1 MIQNS
6 QRRISGMIHVLHV
19 DDDPNIL
26 EITKMFLEQSGQVHV
41 TTCMNVHLAFE
52 ILTRHP
58 ADVFISDYEM
68 PDINGIEFLKTIRSH
83 GCDLPFILFTGRGR
97 EEVVI
102 EAYNSGAT
110 FYIQKGGGPRPQFAE
125 VLNKVKKA
133 HDQYKSQLK
142 VSHLSRIFR
151 SLREISETLHGSDDI
166 DARLNRVCQLITAES
181 GYQDMRIVFFDD
193 LGDIKK
199 IYHAGLEKHID
210 SFLPYLNAGN
220 RTTCFRKALLTV
232 KSPVICTS
240 DESCVSCPL
249 YSGHLGY
256 YTLTTRL
263 EYTGEIYG
271 IISVTLDP
279 DQAQDLDEQ
288 AMFIDFSR
296 EIGYALHYF
305 FLKEEQN
312 AMESLVGTNK
322 KLDILNTITR
332 HDIRNELT
340 VQMFHYENLLEF
352 SEQFPVMRLDVEG
365 IANSMNNI
373 QEHLM
378 FSDVYQKIGIQ
389 KPKWLS
395 IFSIIENISHSHN
408 FGDIAIIHTT
418 GTLEVYT
425 DPMFGKIIINLV
437 ENALMHGCRVTTL
450 QIGFFEQIESGLL
463 YIQDDGMGIPEDKKA
478 RIFERGV
485 GKNTGLGLF
494 YTREILGLTGMSIM
508 ETGTYGKGARFEI
521 KIPKKCYRFFKGEE
535 LMMVHHSSGQEQG
548 VSDD

>member
-210 SFLPYLNAGN
+210 SFLPLSQCRKPDYL
-220 RTTCFRKALLTV
+220 F
-232 KSPVICTS
+232 
-240 DESCVSCPL
+240 
-249 YSGHLGY
+249 
-256 YTLTTRL
+256 
-263 EYTGEIYG
+263 
-271 IISVTLDP
+271 
-279 DQAQDLDEQ
+279 
-288 AMFIDFSR
+288 
-296 EIGYALHYF
+296 
-305 FLKEEQN
+305 
-312 AMESLVGTNK
+312 
-322 KLDILNTITR
+322 
-332 HDIRNELT
+332 
-340 VQMFHYENLLEF
+340 
-352 SEQFPVMRLDVEG
+352 
-365 IANSMNNI
+365 
-373 QEHLM
+373 
-378 FSDVYQKIGIQ
+378 
-389 KPKWLS
+389 
-395 IFSIIENISHSHN
+395 
-408 FGDIAIIHTT
+408 
-418 GTLEVYT
+418 
-425 DPMFGKIIINLV
+425 
-437 ENALMHGCRVTTL
+437 
-450 QIGFFEQIESGLL
+450 
-463 YIQDDGMGIPEDKKA
+463 
-478 RIFERGV
+478 
-485 GKNTGLGLF
+485 
-494 YTREILGLTGMSIM
+494 
-508 ETGTYGKGARFEI
+508 
-521 KIPKKCYRFFKGEE
+521 
-535 LMMVHHSSGQEQG
+535 
-548 VSDD
+548 